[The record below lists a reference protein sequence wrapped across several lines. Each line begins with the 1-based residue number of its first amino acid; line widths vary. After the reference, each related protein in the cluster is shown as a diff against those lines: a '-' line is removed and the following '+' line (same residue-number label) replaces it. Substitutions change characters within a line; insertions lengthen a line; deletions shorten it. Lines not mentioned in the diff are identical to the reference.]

1 MKPCHNILYKVYVVL
16 VTLWINLVKVAADEK
31 LLFGSDLEPSRPSER
46 TYPMAVVLYDEA
58 NLTPFQ
64 KELREFQFS
73 GLKVSIRQ
81 NWKEVGV
88 AAVVWDAVS
97 SFDIFKSDSA
107 HRYRWQ

>member
-1 MKPCHNILYKVYVVL
+1 MKPCLSRLNTIDITL
-16 VTLWINLVKVAADEK
+16 VALWISIVRVAADEK
-31 LLFGSDLEPSRPSER
+31 GLFGSDFEPNHPSDR

-64 KELREFQFS
+64 KELREFQFN

-97 SFDIFKSDSA
+97 S
-107 HRYRWQ
+107 